1 MALGLSLA
9 LVALMSL
16 VSVAAIP
23 RDALSLTVDR
33 TRARSFRG
41 GNVSAILN
49 AGARAGRTFVKMEVV
64 SVPKGLE
71 AMLEG
76 EGPRRVLNASSRFA
90 GVYRGLVVRAG
101 VGDPM
106 GLFVRNRTHEL
117 ELTMEFLPTFLLS
130 KNEPMVVAAA
140 MLGDLPAGRSGTGQ
154 EFYSAE
160 VYNSSS
166 NSKDIMWKREAKFP
180 SDRLYVRVGEANIP
194 ETLTVCLIERNDMS
208 ERKTPVWMDLVS
220 EAIARMGMQV
230 VAAGTTFRLVHDLGG
245 DARVVEAKDVAA
257 LANAIVWLWREDAG
271 GAKTTEGPIDADIIV
286 AGQVETQDPKV
297 LGMVLDKPSV
307 ILAWGKRNPVGGT
320 NVAFF
325 TGREDF
331 SGLVAMVLSR

>member
-1 MALGLSLA
+1 MALGFSLA
-9 LVALMSL
+9 LVAIFSL
-16 VSVAAIP
+16 VVVAAIP
-23 RDALSLTVDR
+23 RDALNLTIDR

-41 GNVSAILN
+41 GNVSAFLN
-49 AGARAGRTFVKMEVV
+49 AGARTGRTLVRMEIVT
-64 SVPKGLE
+64 VPKGLD
-71 AMLEG
+71 ATLEG
-76 EGPRRVLNASSRFA
+76 DGSRRVLNATSRFA
-90 GVYRGLVVRAG
+90 GVYRGLVVKAG

-106 GLFVRNRTHEL
+106 GLFVRYRTHDL
-117 ELTMEFLPTFLLS
+117 EFTMEFLPTFLLS

-160 VYNSSS
+160 VYNTSS

-194 ETLTVCLIERNDMS
+194 ETLTVCLVERNDLN
-208 ERKTPVWMDLVS
+208 ERTTPVWMDLVS

-230 VAAGTTFRLVHDLGG
+230 VAAGTTFRLIHDLGG
-245 DARVVEAKDVAA
+245 DARVIEAKDVAA
-257 LANAIVWLWREDAG
+257 LANAIVWLWRADAG
-271 GAKTTEGPIDADIIV
+271 GVKTMEGPMDADIVV
-286 AGQVETQDPKV
+286 AGQIETQDPKV
-297 LGMVLDKPSV
+297 LGIVLDKPSV